1 MTSSNFTSAT
11 AWTKKIKKEY
21 KVSRAAL
28 IIDHHFSWAL
38 TDCGGCI
45 FSAFTTFL
53 LWLIQ
58 GRPFI
63 YYLSQ
68 CGTEQ
73 KIIHHEVRTPEN
85 TTGSC
90 FLLHCC
96 FFLWPPAAPPLTDL
110 ESRPRSEHKAL
121 PGGKWRGKKDQRGRK
136 MNRERLRMHQ
146 TCSFFVWK
154 LHLMK
159 HDSEPVDPPARLL
172 LPTVS
177 SLVSWGA
184 VTRQV
189 MASSNSWRGS
199 KGHVT
204 AASGPISI
212 PERLR
217 VVWYWITLIRPLPFS
232 QRHLHCNLT
241 FVVGEPTF
249 FFFLLQAPREA
260 TITGGKVNPLWLHL
274 LYLKQTCWH
283 WM

>member
-1 MTSSNFTSAT
+1 M
-11 AWTKKIKKEY
+11 KKEN
-21 KVSRAAL
+21 KKNIKSPELLWLL
-28 IIDHHFSWAL
+28 IIPSVELWLRRLYFL
-38 TDCGGCI
+38 
-45 FSAFTTFL
+45 SAFTTFL
-53 LWLIQ
+53 LSLIQ
-58 GRPFI
+58 ACPFI

-73 KIIHHEVRTPEN
+73 KNNSPWVQKNAREHDRQLF
-85 TTGSC
+85 SSA
-90 FLLHCC
+90 LL
-96 FFLWPPAAPPLTDL
+96 FSLWPPAVPPLTDL
-110 ESRPRSEHKAL
+110 GSRPRCEHKAL
-121 PGGKWRGKKDQRGRK
+121 PGVNKEEKKDQRGRK
-136 MNRERLRMHQ
+136 TNRERLRMHQ

-154 LHLMK
+154 LQLMK

-172 LPTVS
+172 LPAVS
-177 SLVSWGA
+177 SLVSRET

-212 PERLR
+212 PKRLR
-217 VVWYWITLIRPLPFS
+217 VVWYWITLIRSLPFS

-241 FVVGEPTF
+241 FVVREPAF

-260 TITGGKVNPLWLHL
+260 TITGGEVNPLWLHL
-274 LYLKQTCWH
+274 LYLKQTWRH